1 MQARLTVE
9 DLRQIPMFH
18 GLDDSKLEKLL
29 AIISYET
36 YEPGVKLILDGEYGD
51 CVYLLLKGEVEITK
65 MMTMLPAQGFQAPE
79 KSLIR
84 LNGSFKPFIGEL
96 SLFDEQAKRTATV
109 STLTHVLVGVIKR
122 HDFLVL
128 ADQDS
133 EIGYHVMLNIARTM
147 ATRLQKANTD
157 ILKLTTAFS
166 LAITRR

>member
-1 MQARLTVE
+1 MHAKLTVE

-18 GLDDSKLEKLL
+18 GLNDPKLEKLL
-29 AIISYET
+29 TIISYET
-36 YEPGVKLILDGEYGD
+36 YEPGVKLILDGDYGET
-51 CVYLLLKGEVEITK
+51 VYLLLKGDVEITK
-65 MMTMLPAQGFQAPE
+65 MMTMLPAQGMQAPE

-84 LNGSFKPFIGEL
+84 LNGSYKPFIGEL
-96 SLFDEQAKRTATV
+96 SLFDEHAKRTATV
-109 STLTHVLVGVIKR
+109 TTLSNVLVGVIR
-122 HDFLVL
+122 RNDFLHL